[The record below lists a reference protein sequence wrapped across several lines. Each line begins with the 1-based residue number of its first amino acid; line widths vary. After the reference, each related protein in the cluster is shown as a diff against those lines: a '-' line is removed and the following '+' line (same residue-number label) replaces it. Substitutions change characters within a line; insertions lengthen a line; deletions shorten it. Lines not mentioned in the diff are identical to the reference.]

1 MTSKTIASRGA
12 RAVIV
17 ILAAIALAGE
27 ASATSWKA
35 IPVRDAV
42 SKADAIVRG
51 KVASVEPLDVN
62 SDVVVVE
69 VAAVL
74 KGDMPK
80 DATIGEML
88 KDATIRLVATHR
100 GAKGVHRFREGEEG
114 IWLAT
119 KLPDREAYA
128 VSGHP
133 VSFQPVAAARV
144 IELLVAGTT
153 DAGEE
158 MPKLL
163 READARV
170 RQLLLGDVSGPQARA
185 ASLPL
190 LLEWAGA
197 AQDRTEEIGVD
208 VRGLVMQ
215 QLVNAAAEGGGDV
228 SRRAMAVLDGVLA
241 REPGKTESAVIF
253 ARAYEAA
260 GTIARKQLG
269 FTEEIATNVDY
280 RAFYPPDGNPEA
292 IRGSDPRAQAQAM
305 REAMASNAKNMQPAA
320 LQHEQAMAG
329 VKTLRAWWA
338 RAGRREARD

>member
-1 MTSKTIASRGA
+1 MTSKTFASRGA

-51 KVASVEPLDVN
+51 KVAAVEPLDVS

-69 VAAVL
+69 VAAML
-74 KGDMPK
+74 KGDMP
-80 DATIGEML
+80 

-133 VSFQPVAAARV
+133 VSFQPVA
-144 IELLVAGTT
+144 
-153 DAGEE
+153 
-158 MPKLL
+158 
-163 READARV
+163 
-170 RQLLLGDVSGPQARA
+170 
-185 ASLPL
+185 
-190 LLEWAGA
+190 
-197 AQDRTEEIGVD
+197 
-208 VRGLVMQ
+208 
-215 QLVNAAAEGGGDV
+215 
-228 SRRAMAVLDGVLA
+228 VLDGVLA

-260 GTIARKQLG
+260 GTIARK
-269 FTEEIATNVDY
+269 
-280 RAFYPPDGNPEA
+280 
-292 IRGSDPRAQAQAM
+292 
-305 REAMASNAKNMQPAA
+305 
-320 LQHEQAMAG
+320 H
-329 VKTLRAWWA
+329 
-338 RAGRREARD
+338 

>member
-1 MTSKTIASRGA
+1 MTSKTFASRGA

-51 KVASVEPLDVN
+51 KVAAVEPLDVN
-62 SDVVVVE
+62 SDVVMVK

-133 VSFQPVAAARV
+133 VSFQPVAAARL

-153 DAGEE
+153 DAGAE

-170 RQLLLGDVSGPQARA
+170 RQLLLGEVSGPQARA

-197 AQDRTEEIGVD
+197 AQDLTEEIGVD
-208 VRGLVMQ
+208 VRGLVME
-215 QLVNAAAEGGGDV
+215 QLVKAAAEGGGDV

-269 FTEEIATNVDY
+269 FTEEIATNVDSQ
-280 RAFYPPDGNPEA
+280 AFYPLDGNPEA

-305 REAMASNAKNMQPAA
+305 REARASNAKHTQPAA
-320 LQHEQAMAG
+320 LRHEQAMAG

-338 RAGRREARD
+338 QAAAAGP

>member
-27 ASATSWKA
+27 ASATSWEA

-74 KGDMPK
+74 KGDMLK

-119 KLPDREAYA
+119 KLPDR
-128 VSGHP
+128 
-133 VSFQPVAAARV
+133 
-144 IELLVAGTT
+144 
-153 DAGEE
+153 
-158 MPKLL
+158 
-163 READARV
+163 
-170 RQLLLGDVSGPQARA
+170 
-185 ASLPL
+185 
-190 LLEWAGA
+190 
-197 AQDRTEEIGVD
+197 
-208 VRGLVMQ
+208 
-215 QLVNAAAEGGGDV
+215 
-228 SRRAMAVLDGVLA
+228 
-241 REPGKTESAVIF
+241 
-253 ARAYEAA
+253 
-260 GTIARKQLG
+260 
-269 FTEEIATNVDY
+269 
-280 RAFYPPDGNPEA
+280 AFYPPDGNPEA

-305 REAMASNAKNMQPAA
+305 REAMASNAKHMQTDA

-338 RAGRREARD
+338 QAAAAGP

>member
-1 MTSKTIASRGA
+1 MTSKIFASRGA

-27 ASATSWKA
+27 ASATSWRD

-51 KVASVEPLDVN
+51 KVAAVEPLDVN
-62 SDVVVVE
+62 SDVVVVK

-80 DATIGEML
+80 DATI
-88 KDATIRLVATHR
+88 RVVATHR
-100 GAKGVHRFREGEEG
+100 GVKAVHRFREGEEG

-133 VSFQPVAAARV
+133 VSFQPVAAARL

-153 DAGEE
+153 DAGAE

-170 RQLLLGDVSGPQARA
+170 RQLLLGEMSGP
-185 ASLPL
+185 
-190 LLEWAGA
+190 EGG
-197 AQDRTEEIGVD
+197 DRHE
-208 VRGLVMQ
+208 RGLPGLLSPGRQ
-215 QLVNAAAEGGGDV
+215 SSGHPGPRPARCTGPGHAGGD
-228 SRRAMAVLDGVLA
+228 GI
-241 REPGKTESAVIF
+241 E
-253 ARAYEAA
+253 
-260 GTIARKQLG
+260 
-269 FTEEIATNVDY
+269 
-280 RAFYPPDGNPEA
+280 
-292 IRGSDPRAQAQAM
+292 
-305 REAMASNAKNMQPAA
+305 
-320 LQHEQAMAG
+320 
-329 VKTLRAWWA
+329 
-338 RAGRREARD
+338 

>member
-1 MTSKTIASRGA
+1 M
-12 RAVIV
+12 IV

-51 KVASVEPLDVN
+51 KVAAVEPLDVN

-74 KGDMPK
+74 KGDMS
-80 DATIGEML
+80 

-128 VSGHP
+128 VSWHP

-153 DAGEE
+153 DAGAE

-163 READARV
+163 REAEARV
-170 RQLLLGDVSGPQARA
+170 RQLLLGEVSGPQARA
-185 ASLPL
+185 AAALPL

-197 AQDRTEEIGVD
+197 AQDRTAEIG
-208 VRGLVMQ
+208 
-215 QLVNAAAEGGGDV
+215 A
-228 SRRAMAVLDGVLA
+228 
-241 REPGKTESAVIF
+241 TSA
-253 ARAYEAA
+253 
-260 GTIARKQLG
+260 
-269 FTEEIATNVDY
+269 
-280 RAFYPPDGNPEA
+280 
-292 IRGSDPRAQAQAM
+292 GS
-305 REAMASNAKNMQPAA
+305 
-320 LQHEQAMAG
+320 
-329 VKTLRAWWA
+329 
-338 RAGRREARD
+338 

>member
-1 MTSKTIASRGA
+1 MTSKTFASRGA

-51 KVASVEPLDVN
+51 KVAAVEPLDVN
-62 SDVVVVE
+62 SDVVAVE

-74 KGDMPK
+74 KGDMS
-80 DATIGEML
+80 
-88 KDATIRLVATHR
+88 KDATIRVVATHR

-119 KLPDREAYA
+119 KLPDQEAYA

-133 VSFQPVAAARV
+133 ISFQPVAAARM

-153 DAGEE
+153 DAGAE

-163 READARV
+163 REAEARV
-170 RQLLLGDVSGPQARA
+170 RQLLLGEVSGPQARA
-185 ASLPL
+185 AALPL

-197 AQDRTEEIGVD
+197 AQDGTAEIG
-208 VRGLVMQ
+208 
-215 QLVNAAAEGGGDV
+215 A
-228 SRRAMAVLDGVLA
+228 
-241 REPGKTESAVIF
+241 TSA
-253 ARAYEAA
+253 
-260 GTIARKQLG
+260 
-269 FTEEIATNVDY
+269 
-280 RAFYPPDGNPEA
+280 
-292 IRGSDPRAQAQAM
+292 GS
-305 REAMASNAKNMQPAA
+305 
-320 LQHEQAMAG
+320 
-329 VKTLRAWWA
+329 
-338 RAGRREARD
+338 

>member
-1 MTSKTIASRGA
+1 MTSKTFASRGA

-74 KGDMPK
+74 KGHMP
-80 DATIGEML
+80 
-88 KDATIRLVATHR
+88 KDATIRLVATHG

-133 VSFQPVAAARV
+133 VSFQPVAAARA

-153 DAGEE
+153 DAGAE
-158 MPKLL
+158 MPELL
-163 READARV
+163 READARG
-170 RQLLLGDVSGPQARA
+170 RLFLLGHVSGPQARV

-208 VRGLVMQ
+208 VRGLVME
-215 QLVNAAAEGGGDV
+215 QLVKAAAEGGGDV

-260 GTIARKQLG
+260 GTGPGHAGGEGIECQAHAAR
-269 FTEEIATNVDY
+269 
-280 RAFYPPDGNPEA
+280 R
-292 IRGSDPRAQAQAM
+292 
-305 REAMASNAKNMQPAA
+305 PAA
-320 LQHEQAMAG
+320 
-329 VKTLRAWWA
+329 
-338 RAGRREARD
+338 